1 MDFNFDLPV
10 NIIFG
15 RGKVELIGSETAK
28 YGSRALLVTG
38 RGSTRRSGLLDRAI
52 ALLEKSGVTVTVFD
66 KVTQNPLTAT
76 VAEGAELARA
86 EKCGVILGIGGG
98 SIMDAA
104 KGIAFS
110 AVNEGDISDYI
121 YGRKTGVGALPMV
134 LVPTTCGTGSEG
146 NGIAVMTDPVTK
158 DKKALANRYCIAKA
172 SIVDPELM
180 TTMPKSVLSSVGF
193 DAFTHSLEAYTGNR
207 LNPISEALSY
217 KAMSLLAEHLPKL
230 VKDNDKASES
240 WDMVSIASTLGG
252 MVIFMSGVSAAHAME
267 HPASGLKDIVH
278 GRGLAALTPH
288 IAERQAKYRPEKFAD
303 VSKLLGGTGAEDC
316 AASIRRF
323 LQDIELEVTL
333 GDLGITSEDIDWMA
347 ENCLKTA
354 PGNLANSPVQFG
366 IEDLKEIYSAALR

>member
-1 MDFNFDLPV
+1 MDFIFDLPV

-15 RGKVELIGSETAK
+15 RGKAELIGSETAK

-38 RGSTRRSGLLDRAI
+38 RGSTKRSGLLDRAL
-52 ALLEKSGVTVTVFD
+52 ALLEKSGVTVTLFD
-66 KVTQNPLTAT
+66 KVSQNPLTTT
-76 VAEGAELARA
+76 VAEGAELAKA

-121 YGRKTGVGALPMV
+121 YGRKTGIGALPMV

-146 NGIAVMTDPVTK
+146 NGIAVLTDPVSR

-288 IAERQAKYRPEKFAD
+288 IVERQAEYRPEKFAE

-323 LQDIELEVTL
+323 LHDIELEVTL
-333 GDLGITSEDIDWMA
+333 GDLGITAEDIDWMA

-366 IEDLKEIYSAALR
+366 IEDLKEIYSAAL

>member
-1 MDFNFDLPV
+1 MDFNFYLPV
-10 NIIFG
+10 NILFG
-15 RGKVELIGSETAK
+15 RGKAELIGSETAK
-28 YGSRALLVTG
+28 YGTHALLVTG
-38 RGSTRRSGLLDRAI
+38 RGSTKKSGLLDRALS
-52 ALLEKSGVTVTVFD
+52 LLEKSGVKVTVFD
-66 KVTQNPLTAT
+66 KVTQNPLTTT
-76 VAEGAELARA
+76 VAEGAELAKT
-86 EKCGVILGIGGG
+86 EKCDVILGIGGG

-104 KGIAFS
+104 KAIAFS
-110 AVNEGDISDYI
+110 AVNEGNISDYI
-121 YGRKTGVGALPMV
+121 YGRKTGTGALPMV

-146 NGIAVMTDPVTK
+146 NGIAVLTDPDTK
-158 DKKALANRYCIAKA
+158 DKKALANCYCIARA

-217 KAMSLLAEHLPKL
+217 KAMGMLAEHLPKL

-240 WDMVSIASTLGG
+240 WDAVSLASTFGG

-288 IAERQAKYRPEKFAD
+288 IVERQAKYRPEKFAE
-303 VSKLLGGTGAEDC
+303 VSRLLGGTGAEDC
-316 AASIRRF
+316 ADLIRRF
-323 LQDIELEVTL
+323 LHDIELEVTL
-333 GDLGITSEDIDWMA
+333 GDLGITSEDVDWMA

-354 PGNLANSPVQFG
+354 PGNLANSPVQLS
-366 IEDLKEIYSAALR
+366 IDDLKEIYTRAIG